1 MAIEFLIPTVVFSVL
16 FVLWVAIPARPDE
29 VDLASKIRGEW
40 LKPIIVVG
48 VFVTLVF
55 AGMLAFVIVLD
66 WIIG

>member
-1 MAIEFLIPTVVFSVL
+1 MAIEFLIPAVVFSIL

-40 LKPIIVVG
+40 LKPIIVVA
-48 VFVTLVF
+48 VFVALAF